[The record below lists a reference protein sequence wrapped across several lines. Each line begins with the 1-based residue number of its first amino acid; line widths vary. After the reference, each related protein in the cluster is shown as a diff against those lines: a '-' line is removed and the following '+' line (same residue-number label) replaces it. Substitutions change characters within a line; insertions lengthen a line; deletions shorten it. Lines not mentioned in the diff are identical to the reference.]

1 MRIIIL
7 TGIFPPEIGGPAI
20 YTERL
25 ARELSEKGNDVKI
38 ITYGKSRGDYPFKV
52 VCISKRWPKVLRHII
67 FFIKTLKESA
77 GSDLIY
83 AQNLFSVGIPGLM
96 VSKILKKKFVVKIV
110 GDYAWEKS
118 LMRGW
123 TKEGIDEFQNINSPR
138 INFLKKWQGRV
149 ANGADVLITPS
160 NYLKGIISG
169 WGVPEEKIRVVYN
182 APEEIPSA
190 NLSKEEAQK
199 EISIKGNLLLS
210 IGRLSPWKGF
220 LCLVEVV
227 VGLIKEN
234 PNFKLLVIGEGEERK
249 HIEKKIKDLG
259 LEDNVFL
266 LGKVPH
272 NKLAVYFK
280 AADLFILNTGYEGFP
295 HVILEAMDNGV
306 PVITTKKG
314 GNLEVIE
321 DGVNGKLVE
330 YNNKEEWKEAVL
342 RLWRDKELQ
351 DKFINNSRE
360 KIRRFNWDNL
370 INQTL
375 AVLRLV

>member
-52 VCISKRWPKVLRHII
+52 VCISKKWPKVLRHII

-138 INFLKKWQGRV
+138 INFLKNWQGKV
-149 ANGADVLITPS
+149 ANGADILITPS

-190 NLSKEEAQK
+190 SLSKEEAQK

-330 YNNKEEWKEAVL
+330 YNNKEEWKEAILNLLGDEGL
-342 RLWRDKELQ
+342 RNKLITSAKEKMEQ
-351 DKFINNSRE
+351 FS
-360 KIRRFNWDNL
+360 WD
-370 INQTL
+370 
-375 AVLRLV
+375 RLVKESLSVLESL

>member
-1 MRIIIL
+1 
-7 TGIFPPEIGGPAI
+7 
-20 YTERL
+20 
-25 ARELSEKGNDVKI
+25 
-38 ITYGKSRGDYPFKV
+38 
-52 VCISKRWPKVLRHII
+52 
-67 FFIKTLKESA
+67 
-77 GSDLIY
+77 
-83 AQNLFSVGIPGLM
+83 
-96 VSKILKKKFVVKIV
+96 VKIV

-234 PNFKLLVIGEGEERK
+234 PNFKLLIIGEGEERK

-266 LGKVPH
+266 LGRIPH
-272 NKLAVYFK
+272 DKLAVYFK

-306 PVITTKKG
+306 PVITTKRG
-314 GNLEVIE
+314 GNSEVVE
-321 DGVNGKLVE
+321 DGVNGILVE